1 VTSVQVGTVITALV
15 DIADGTVVPE
25 NVLSR

>member
-15 DIADGTVVPE
+15 DINDGTVVPE